1 MAEQRYQILEP
12 LGEGGSGSVFLA
24 MDTVLQRKVAIKRLL
39 TTEGAVRT
47 DDEITS
53 IKREAATMAQLRHEN
68 IVTTFDIAQDEKGL
82 FIVMELVEGR
92 DLEAWLKFQ
101 PLVWNDFAQVVTQT
115 LDAMLAAHRK
125 NILHLDLKPQNIR
138 VQRLPD
144 GRLKTSILDFGLA
157 QLATGPQKQRLSED
171 GRLFGTVH
179 YMAPEQFRLE
189 ELDTRTDLYALGCIY
204 YECLT
209 GKAPFEGET
218 SVAVRDAHLAHAII
232 PLQQKRP
239 DLPPQLCEWVMWL
252 IMPDRANRP
261 NDAGVALQSFQNL
274 CYQIA
279 SWSSHHEATPV
290 SLVQPVEIIPET
302 EPATAAPLRTSSVPS
317 RTSTV
322 PSRTSSV
329 PNRTSS
335 VPMSTGGSQTSAL
348 RGPARLPGTMV
359 QKPAVNKAVFV
370 GVGAVVLVVAA
381 LLILRPGKPPT
392 EGTPPTT
399 QTNTPPAKKPAPKPI
414 SSGIKTRTPASLPLP
429 NAVVGRF
436 VSDQQVMTFDDANTP
451 SLGKATT
458 PARVAQPVAAWK
470 DITSKNGYWQMV
482 QTGRL
487 IDSAPRFAS
496 VEAPG
501 LHSPMMALRFDGKQG
516 FRMTSSFKWR
526 PGSLTVALVFRPRF
540 VDPKTE
546 KSRVFDLHEG
556 DGQGRAV
563 FSLLVSKEDGDTVR
577 VGATLGHGAKYASTS
592 AKRPSEDVPLIVVA
606 ALDLETSEVRLRLR
620 STAGWDET
628 GKIARIAGRPPPPYS
643 RIALGPSVKPDG
655 TTAPDGFAGD
665 VFEVVIYDTPLQ
677 FTQMGELLD
686 SLATHYFVY

>member
-39 TTEGAVRT
+39 MTEGAVRT

-68 IVTTFDIAQDEKGL
+68 IVTTFDIAEDAEGL

-125 NILHLDLKPQNIR
+125 SILHLDLKPQNIR

-189 ELDTRTDLYALGCIY
+189 ELDTRTDIYALGCIY

-209 GKAPFEGET
+209 GKAPFEGAT

-261 NDAGVALQSFQNL
+261 NDAGAALQSFQNL

-290 SLVQPVEIIPET
+290 SLAQPVEIIPET
-302 EPATAAPLRTSSVPS
+302 EPAAAALTRTSSVP
-317 RTSTV
+317 RSTV
-322 PSRTSSV
+322 
-329 PNRTSS
+329 
-335 VPMSTGGSQTSAL
+335 GSQTSAL

-370 GVGAVVLVVAA
+370 GIGAVVLVVAV
-381 LLILRPGKPPT
+381 LLMFRPGSKQTGGGPATVQNKPPA
-392 EGTPPTT
+392 
-399 QTNTPPAKKPAPKPI
+399 AKKPASNTAKP
-414 SSGIKTRTPASLPLP
+414 RTPPAALPMTEALV
-429 NAVVGRF
+429 ARF
-436 VSDQQVMTFDDANTP
+436 VSSQQVMTFDDAAKP
-451 SLGKATT
+451 SLGRATT
-458 PARVAQPVAAWK
+458 PARIAQPVAAWK
-470 DITSKNGYWQMV
+470 DVASKNGFWQMV
-482 QTGRL
+482 QSGL
-487 IDSAPRFAS
+487 LVDSAPLFAS

-501 LHSPMMALRFDGKQG
+501 MRNPVPGLRFDGKQG
-516 FRMTSSFKWR
+516 LRLAGIKWR
-526 PGSLTVALVFRPRF
+526 PADGFTVVVVLRPRF
-540 VDPKTE
+540 NDAITQKI
-546 KSRVFDLHEG
+546 RVLDLA
-556 DGQGRAV
+556 DGTGPGGSV
-563 FSLLVSKEDGDTVR
+563 FSVQVSRENGPSVR
-577 VGATLGHGAKYASTS
+577 VGCNLGRGAKYASTT
-592 AKRPSEDVPLIVVA
+592 AERPAGDAPLIVAA
-606 ALDLETSEVRLRLR
+606 ALDLKTMELRIRVR
-620 STAGWDET
+620 STADWDQT
-628 GKIARIAGRPPPPYS
+628 GKIARVDGRPPLPYS
-643 RIALGPSVKPDG
+643 RMGIGPNLKPDG
-655 TTAPDGFAGD
+655 TAGADAFAGE
-665 VFEVVIYDTPLQ
+665 VFEAIIYDTPFQ
-677 FTQMGELLD
+677 TAQMGAVLD
-686 SLATHYFVY
+686 SLAGHYFVH